1 MSETE
6 VLRGTSAGGR
16 SVPRDFVIFAKGK
29 KKRQEEMRFAY
40 QIDTFSS
47 LSHAAL
53 GQDAGPRKEFKE
65 GKEAIEL
72 APKCFRLK
80 RQTFLPYAATRAVD
94 HRNILALWVALSLAA
109 IILAVTTIFFVRLM
123 RRKERM
129 EALYGVARLDFRRPG
144 DLAKSVVSKNERSVL
159 PGDRRLEHVID
170 ESNAARL
177 PRYVRV
183 ADRPR

>member
-1 MSETE
+1 VLPLKETN
-6 VLRGTSAGGR
+6 L
-16 SVPRDFVIFAKGK
+16 F
-29 KKRQEEMRFAY
+29 
-40 QIDTFSS
+40 
-47 LSHAAL
+47 
-53 GQDAGPRKEFKE
+53 
-65 GKEAIEL
+65 
-72 APKCFRLK
+72 
-80 RQTFLPYAATRAVD
+80 PYAATRAVD

-144 DLAKSVVSKNERSVL
+144 DLAKSVVSKNELSVL